1 MLLRR
6 STDIY
11 PQELARD
18 MLQFFNSRLDSLEN
32 HIGSRPSSVARLWQ
46 QIFGRVR
53 TSMYRSPCDR
63 LLKDSLMPDVGLTSA
78 TQPLPSDAKLVIKYS
93 VQVEGLPVYQET
105 YDVDKLAA
113 ELKADR
119 SKFTALWLR
128 RVECIVDARDQPAFS
143 ASLTGCLA
151 DGLKQ

>member
-1 MLLRR
+1 
-6 STDIY
+6 
-11 PQELARD
+11 
-18 MLQFFNSRLDSLEN
+18 
-32 HIGSRPSSVARLWQ
+32 
-46 QIFGRVR
+46 
-53 TSMYRSPCDR
+53 
-63 LLKDSLMPDVGLTSA
+63 MPDVGLTSA
-78 TQPLPSDAKLVIKYS
+78 TQPLPEDAKVIIKYS

-119 SKFTALWLR
+119 AKFKELWLK
-128 RVECIVDARDQPAFS
+128 RVECVVAARDQHAFS